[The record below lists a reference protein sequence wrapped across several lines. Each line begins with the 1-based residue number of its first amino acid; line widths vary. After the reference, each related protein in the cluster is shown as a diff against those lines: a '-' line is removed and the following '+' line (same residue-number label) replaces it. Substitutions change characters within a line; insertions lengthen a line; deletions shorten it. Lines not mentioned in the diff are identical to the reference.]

1 MSDRPADITVK
12 ENLLV
17 YSDHGNN
24 FWCWYKGKKIWLER
38 YIPESYVVDN
48 DIVVYK
54 DINGA

>member
-24 FWCWYKGKKIWLER
+24 FWCCIKEKKYWLER

-48 DIVVYK
+48 DIVVYR
-54 DINGA
+54 I